1 MAPAGGDVMQRSL
14 SARWL
19 QAQLAGRLA
28 TCLVGLGVYGLIRG
42 LGFGGLGSR
51 KPLYYSPQVLPEG
64 LEGRFLSNY
73 ESGNLS

>member
-1 MAPAGGDVMQRSL
+1 MAPAGGGGDVMQRSL

-51 KPLYYSPQVLPEG
+51 KPL
-64 LEGRFLSNY
+64 
-73 ESGNLS
+73 